1 MAKSKKKSVPK
12 DRLLLFPPLEWVFC
26 QEGVVEAPC
35 ARNLVAKPRW
45 RGDLLVAT
53 RQLDLGNY
61 KSFVFALELI
71 YLEGVALVLDDMAHL
86 VDNTTTSAEQSLRHA
101 ERNLALPLEA
111 TQPSVTALALEGE
124 DTFIIAY
131 THTSSNLATA
141 EIALSNTHRA
151 TYRPTPRLVCG

>member
-1 MAKSKKKSVPK
+1 MAKSLKKSLSH
-12 DRLLLFPPLEWVFC
+12 DRLLLLPPLEWVFC
-26 QEGVVEAPC
+26 QEGVVETSY

-45 RGDLLVAT
+45 RGNLLVAT

-61 KSFVFALELI
+61 KSFVFAFELI
-71 YLEGVALVLDDMAHL
+71 DLEDVSLVLDDMAYL
-86 VDNTTTSAEQSLRHA
+86 VDYATTSAEQSFCHT

-124 DTFIIAY
+124 DTYIIAY

-141 EIALSNTHRA
+141 EVALSNTHRA
-151 TYRPTPRLVCG
+151 TDRPSPRLV